1 MLRYEN
7 YDREKD
13 FTKDHHE
20 SNHKHRIFPLSEEGM
35 NKYLKQAVFL
45 REIPNPSNENK
56 EIKIENKNKV
66 RYRNIKPIDI
76 SNGNKLFLK
85 TEDLTEKNVNNIISN
100 EKRILRNYSYNQ
112 PKINVGQSFR
122 RNIKFKPK
130 FKYFEP
136 IIISKTLKNK
146 YLVKGGYH
154 TKSKSCSKIK
164 PKELPLIT
172 YNKILGDRKI
182 EIKEFD
188 AFLLSSSLCKTF
200 TNHKS
205 YYMGERYN
213 PQNYQ
218 LDKTRNRTVRNEF
231 GALFSN

>member
-45 REIPNPSNENK
+45 REIPNPSIKNK
-56 EIKIENKNKV
+56 ELKIEAKNKF
-66 RYRNIKPIDI
+66 RYRNINPIYI
-76 SNGNKLFLK
+76 SNENKIFLK
-85 TEDLTEKNVNNIISN
+85 TEDLTENIDDNKISN
-100 EKRILRNYSYNQ
+100 EKRILRNYSYNK
-112 PKINVGQSFR
+112 PKKNFEQNFR

-136 IIISKTLKNK
+136 IIINKTLKNK
-146 YLVKGGYH
+146 FLIKGYH
-154 TKSKSCSKIK
+154 TKSKSYTKIK
-164 PKELPLIT
+164 PKELPLII
-172 YNKILGDRKI
+172 YNKNLGKRKI
-182 EIKEFD
+182 EINEFN
-188 AFLLSSSLCKTF
+188 AFLLSSSLCNTI

-218 LDKTRNRTVRNEF
+218 LENKNRTSRNEF

>member
-13 FTKDHHE
+13 FTKEYHE
-20 SNHKHRIFPLSEEGM
+20 SNYKHKIFPLSKEGI

-85 TEDLTEKNVNNIISN
+85 TEDLTEKNVNNLISN

-112 PKINVGQSFR
+112 PKINIGQSFR

-136 IIISKTLKNK
+136 IIINKTLKNK
-146 YLVKGGYH
+146 YLIKGYH
-154 TKSKSCSKIK
+154 TKSKSYTKIK

-182 EIKEFD
+182 EINEFN
-188 AFLLSSSLCKTF
+188 AFHLSSTLSNTF
-200 TNHKS
+200 SNHKS

-218 LDKTRNRTVRNEF
+218 LEPKNRTSRNEF
-231 GALFSN
+231 GSLFSN